1 MQITRKPTNKIKETI
16 LLTYD
21 FFLIGIF
28 TIGGGYAMIP
38 QMRQIF
44 CKSRKYLTEE
54 EFWEI
59 LAISQ
64 ITPGP
69 IAVNMATFIGYRVSG
84 FIGSLSAT
92 IGVVLPSFIVILL
105 ISIYLTSFTKIPQV
119 KRFLIGILTGVVGEI
134 TYITFE
140 ILKKTEKNIMYLFI
154 LILSL
159 VELFILRVDPIL
171 VILVGGLLGITL
183 GKLFEDKNGSY

>member
-1 MQITRKPTNKIKETI
+1 
-16 LLTYD
+16 
-21 FFLIGIF
+21 
-28 TIGGGYAMIP
+28 MIP